1 MVTLATTYDFSKA
14 TMRGGSN
21 TIDTT
26 TNQVKQSEGL
36 PIDYAFGWSY
46 GQAETFS
53 CLFQMFTVAAIK
65 LSWVPIH
72 TWRKRQS
79 AKVYLMTRLRNS
91 PPNSLLTGDQP
102 FTSGPVYLG
111 AAMCFLFIFGLV
123 YLNNKHKWWIAI
135 ICLLAILMAW
145 AKLFFFG
152 LQYFPV

>member
-53 CLFQMFTVAAIK
+53 LLIPNVYGGSSDKAELGADSHLAKEAISKGVPDDQAAQFASQFPAYWGSQPLLPDLFI
-65 LSWVPIH
+65 WVPPCVFF
-72 TWRKRQS
+72 S
-79 AKVYLMTRLRNS
+79 YLVWST
-91 PPNSLLTGDQP
+91 
-102 FTSGPVYLG
+102 
-111 AAMCFLFIFGLV
+111 
-123 YLNNKHKWWIAI
+123 
-135 ICLLAILMAW
+135 
-145 AKLFFFG
+145 
-152 LQYFPV
+152 